1 MEVFGL
7 ALEWGNEKMENFG
20 IQWGALIEVRDKSIL
35 SNDFIK
41 FFTVGYSSLEIIDI
55 RRQHTWV
62 SI

>member
-1 MEVFGL
+1 
-7 ALEWGNEKMENFG
+7 MENFG